1 MYFIVIIVHR
11 ITILCVSHHLLNADG
26 IVSGL
31 EKKSGHV
38 KFQGCTSM
46 LELEISCR
54 EEGDKLSLGGIIMS
68 VPVC

>member
-1 MYFIVIIVHR
+1 M
-11 ITILCVSHHLLNADG
+11 SHHLLNADV

-31 EKKSGHV
+31 DNKRGNVTFLCCASK
-38 KFQGCTSM
+38 

-54 EEGDKLSLGGIIMS
+54 EEGGKLSLGGIIMS